1 MLLSL
6 VNCAIVRTAQ
16 LTSESNILFISSCS
30 AELKEIVT
38 PVGSFQFVRRRS
50 LLHSQ
55 QLVQTLSC
63 CWHFPLW
70 SVWILHV
77 SGCVFCDIKNVNN
90 STLFWQA
97 QCRQIR
103 KVTSRAQK
111 FSWNKEVWGEK
122 KKHIW
127 KFWWTA
133 RSPRTSFSISLICIV
148 PVQVNAAAHYSDTVR
163 CSNSCLLMWLKKY
176 FLSQKVGAL
185 LAHICTIT
193 LI

>member
-122 KKHIW
+122 
-127 KFWWTA
+127 
-133 RSPRTSFSISLICIV
+133 RTYLEVLMDSTLTKDIIQYIV
-148 PVQVNAAAHYSDTVR
+148 NLHCPSASEHS
-163 CSNSCLLMWLKKY
+163 S
-176 FLSQKVGAL
+176 
-185 LAHICTIT
+185 T
-193 LI
+193 LFRHCKAF

>member
-122 KKHIW
+122 KKN
-127 KFWWTA
+127 
-133 RSPRTSFSISLICIV
+133 ISGSSDG
-148 PVQVNAAAHYSDTVR
+148 QHAHQGHHSVYQSA
-163 CSNSCLLMWLKKY
+163 
-176 FLSQKVGAL
+176 LSQCKWTQQ
-185 LAHICTIT
+185 HTIQT
-193 LI
+193 L